1 MEVSKQLSN
10 VISNTY
16 THTPYIYMQYKP
28 IDQSYVCMQ
37 EEAEGEG

>member
-10 VISNTY
+10 VISNTISY
-16 THTPYIYMQYKP
+16 THTLH
-28 IDQSYVCMQ
+28 VCMQ